1 MTHTSC
7 LSLKCLDPIH
17 RKNHFWNYYSIT
29 IYAIVPENRSVPNA
43 LFSAGYISAIKYV
56 PLVESSFMMLPP
68 GDKLFY
74 NVTESGLIV
83 CGERDRKLD
92 DLKLGLIW

>member
-1 MTHTSC
+1 
-7 LSLKCLDPIH
+7 
-17 RKNHFWNYYSIT
+17 
-29 IYAIVPENRSVPNA
+29 
-43 LFSAGYISAIKYV
+43 
-56 PLVESSFMMLPP
+56 MMLPP